1 MKSSGSLMSIRW
13 TDNKGNLIGTLSNG
27 TTFKGYI
34 PGLNIGDQIEITGP
48 EKTHPKFGNQIEVE
62 DFVYLSPNAEQKAI
76 QETLKFLHGDLDL
89 KKRGKMIF
97 EVYGAEAKKIILE
110 NPYQVIDDVPKVGF
124 KTADEIAEK
133 VGISGEHPQR
143 IEECVLH
150 TLKKASEDE
159 GHLFLG
165 KRALLQ
171 RAIEFTAAEEHV
183 IQAAI
188 DRLTKQWTDRWGDP
202 RPSKIVVESNE
213 KGYQR
218 YYLRWLH
225 SDEVGIANAMKQIV
239 RARPIQICL
248 GANEQEVHDETEKML
263 AWFEGLPTEDDPF
276 NAKQTGGIKLT
287 DEQRD
292 AVRSALFEP
301 ALIITGGPGVGKTT
315 IIKAI
320 VRIASQ
326 CGHEVSLMAPTGRA
340 AKRMGDAS
348 IHEAGT
354 IHRMMGFNPSTAKF
368 SVNEENP
375 LQSSIVI
382 CDEASM
388 VDVPLA
394 NALVS
399 GIKYGAHLILVG
411 DVDQLQPVG
420 PGAFFRDL
428 ITSETIL
435 VKRLTR
441 IFRQKE
447 ESLII
452 AGSRKI
458 MEREVPEFAQGTEGK
473 GDLFLFTFNN
483 ADRAATTIAD
493 LVTKKI
499 PEKFGIP
506 TEDIQ
511 ILSPMHRGPLGVDNL
526 NLIIQRAVHGKNAE
540 EALSGKRK
548 FLVGDRVIQTKNN
561 YDVGGDGKSAMNGD
575 IGYVKGIEER
585 KKGPRVVVEFQGQT
599 IVRCSYTAAELD
611 ELKLAYAITIHK
623 SQGGEY
629 RATIVVVNNQGAPT
643 GFYSRN
649 MLYTAVTRGKNIV
662 IMMAPG
668 NGKTLDEILKSEEA
682 KRNTVLAPRIKA
694 LALDTNEPYVCM
706 VCATHFPVCP
716 DNDAHNCP
724 ICGEKVIPQRL
735 LDQAALPS

>member
-1 MKSSGSLMSIRW
+1 MDG
-13 TDNKGNLIGTLSNG
+13 KGNLIGILSDG
-27 TTFKGYI
+27 TTFKGFI
-34 PGLNIGDQIEITGP
+34 PGLAKDDKVEIRGIER
-48 EKTHPKFGNQIEVE
+48 THPRFGTQIEVE
-62 DFVYLSPNAEQKAI
+62 EFTFIMPNAEQKAI
-76 QETLKFLHGDLDL
+76 QETLQFLHGDLEL

-97 EVYGAEAKKIILE
+97 EIYGSDAKRIIQE
-110 NPYQVIDDVPKVGF
+110 NPYQVIDDVPKIGF

-133 VGISGEHPQR
+133 VGIAGEHPQR

-150 TLKKASEDE
+150 VLKRASEEE

-171 RAIEFTAAEEHV
+171 RAIDFTAAEEHIV
-183 IQAAI
+183 QAAV

-225 SDEVGIANAMKQIV
+225 NDEVGIANAVQDIV

-248 GANEQEVHDETEKML
+248 GENENDVDEEIDRQI
-263 AWFEGLPTEDDPF
+263 AWFESLPTEDDPF
-276 NAKQTGGIKLT
+276 NKNGTGGIKLT

-292 AVRSALFEP
+292 AVHSALSEQ

-340 AKRMGDAS
+340 AKRMGDAA

-354 IHRMMGFNPSTAKF
+354 IHRMMGYNPATAKF
-368 SVNEENP
+368 SIDENNP
-375 LQSSIVI
+375 LQSSVVI

-394 NALVS
+394 HALVC

-411 DVDQLQPVG
+411 DIDQLQPVG

-428 ITSETIL
+428 IASETIM

-452 AGSRKI
+452 SSSRKI
-458 MEREVPEFAQGTEGK
+458 MEREQPEFSQGTDEK
-473 GDLFLFTFNN
+473 GDLFLFKFNS
-483 ADRAATTIAD
+483 ADRAAATIAE
-493 LVTKKI
+493 LVTKKV
-499 PEKFGIP
+499 PDRFNIP
-506 TEDIQ
+506 TKDIQ
-511 ILSPMHRGPLGVDNL
+511 ILAPMHRGHLGVDNL
-526 NLIIQRAVHGKNAE
+526 NLLIQKAIHGKNAD
-540 EALSGKRK
+540 EAISGKRR

-561 YDVGGDGKSAMNGD
+561 YDVGGEGKSAMNGD
-575 IGYVKGIEER
+575 IGYVMGVEEK
-585 KKGPRVVVEFQGQT
+585 KKGPRVIVEFQGQT
-599 IVRCSYTAAELD
+599 TLQCAYTAAELD

-629 RATIVVVNNQGAPT
+629 QAVIVVVNNQGAPM

-649 MLYTAVTRGKNIV
+649 MLYTAMTRGKRIV

-668 NGKTLDEILKSEEA
+668 DNKTMDEILKSEEP

-694 LALDTNEPYVCM
+694 MVNDSNEPYVCM
-706 VCATHFPVCP
+706 VCGTEYPICP
-716 DNDAHNCP
+716 DHDAYNCP
-724 ICGEKVIPQRL
+724 ICGEKVIPKRL
-735 LDQAALPS
+735 LDQAAQPPPQ